1 MSTLNRVPKQPPGR
15 KKTSSDDLTDV
26 RGVNCW
32 KLGRPIRLGHQID
45 YWLISSAHL
54 TIVGGRSMKSH
65 FSTSCANQE
74 KSLERQPDLGEPAV
88 WDDFAIIRWIFTVR
102 LLVFRRRTPDL
113 LI

>member
-1 MSTLNRVPKQPPGR
+1 
-15 KKTSSDDLTDV
+15 
-26 RGVNCW
+26 
-32 KLGRPIRLGHQID
+32 
-45 YWLISSAHL
+45 
-54 TIVGGRSMKSH
+54 MKSH

-102 LLVFRRRTPDL
+102 LLVFRRRTPGL